1 MEQLGDYVGSSLRL
15 TQVGVGGR
23 GGVVVGEAM
32 GRHQALLT
40 TWHLK

>member
-15 TQVGVGGR
+15 IQVGGGH

-32 GRHQALLT
+32 GHHQALLT